1 MVMERCISWYEWSL
15 QKKQGAASHFR
26 TVGDQTHLYNLS
38 IEKVLS
44 KAYVRTAR
52 MPCKSRKL
60 FDMER
65 LHDTLDSKI
74 GRFGSRKHRF
84 NYAKNG

>member
-1 MVMERCISWYEWSL
+1 MERCISGYEGSL

-26 TVGDQTHLYNLS
+26 TVGDQTRLYNLS
-38 IEKVLS
+38 IAKIPP

-52 MPCKSRKL
+52 MPCKSKKL

-65 LHDTLDSKI
+65 FHDTLEGKI

-84 NYAKNG
+84 NYAQKG

>member
-1 MVMERCISWYEWSL
+1 MERCISWYEWSL
-15 QKKQGAASHFR
+15 HKKQGAASHFR

-52 MPCKSRKL
+52 MPYKSKKL

-84 NYAKNG
+84 NYAKKG